1 MTLETAILR
10 DLEKGPSTAD
20 AIAQREKRSLAA
32 VNVTLDRMLRQGTV
46 VSSVICDG
54 RLTVWRINT
63 VKA

>member
-20 AIAQREKRSLAA
+20 AIALREKRSLAA
-32 VNVTLDRMLRQGTV
+32 VNVTLDRMLRQGSV
-46 VSSVICDG
+46 VSSSICDG